1 MRTAVVGAAILGAAL
16 CLGLTPGSSNSSASE
31 PGLETGARTNNADSE
46 SRREWFPKWGK
57 AWAIKD
63 CPAVQQ
69 HLAEGLNFADPLAHE
84 LSGIMIITGT
94 CGDGTV
100 GRAAEHFL
108 TAAKQGRERSML
120 LLAKLYALG
129 DGVPVNEA
137 EARRWAQKAILGWG
151 DGDHKDRRERLKSA
165 MQQDIPAS
173 IQDEFDRIEAL
184 LDAPIESRISTAS
197 QIESGQPPFFADPQR
212 ACLWRLSTAKSDAV
226 GAQFALAVQLL
237 EGRGVAVNE
246 VAGIGWLHRAA
257 SAGNPQAQSRLGTVL
272 TKGEFGVRKDFH
284 AAYRWLTR
292 AKAAG
297 IDVDTALAEAASH
310 LKPDAVAFL
319 AESAFEVTPPAPK
332 TKSYR
337 RAKEC
342 E

>member
-1 MRTAVVGAAILGAAL
+1 MAGLLRYAAGVAILL
-16 CLGLTPGSSNSSASE
+16 CLGLTPALASE
-31 PGLETGARTNNADSE
+31 PGLETGLRTNNADSQ

-63 CPAVQQ
+63 CAAVQQ
-69 HLAEGLNFADPLAHE
+69 HLAEGLKFADPLAHE

-94 CGDGTV
+94 CGDETF

-108 TAAKQGRERSML
+108 TAAQQGRERSML
-120 LLAKLYALG
+120 LLAKLYAVG
-129 DGVPVNEA
+129 DGVPVNQI

-151 DGDHKDRRERLKSA
+151 DGDLKDRRERLTSA
-165 MQQDIPAS
+165 MQQDVPAL

-197 QIESGQPPFFADPQR
+197 QIESGLPPFFADPQR

-257 SAGNPQAQSRLGTVL
+257 SAGNPQAQSRLGAVL

-297 IDVDTALAEAASH
+297 IDVDTAQAEAASH

-319 AESAFEVTPPAPK
+319 KESTFEVTPPAPK